1 MSDYVPSP
9 REFVAEQVR
18 RYEASGG
25 VEGSEIQGRPCVIV
39 THRGRRTGSVRKTPL
54 IRVQDGERYILVA
67 SMGGAPTNPQWVYN
81 LEEDPRVTIQD
92 GANVQSMSA
101 RLVEAGAERDRLWAV
116 ATSVFP
122 DYNEYQG
129 RTERLIPIFLAEPA

>member
-39 THRGRRTGSVRKTPL
+39 THRGRRTGNVRKTPL
-54 IRVQDGERYILVA
+54 IRVPDGERYILVA
-67 SMGGAPTNPQWVYN
+67 SMGGAPSNPQWVYN
-81 LEEDPRVTIQD
+81 LREDPSEKTDLSESNPAKLREIKRRLNGSREAAAPALGGARRKPSDFVTPQRW
-92 GANVQSMSA
+92 GH
-101 RLVEAGAERDRLWAV
+101 
-116 ATSVFP
+116 P
-122 DYNEYQG
+122 DKK
-129 RTERLIPIFLAEPA
+129 